1 MYVFELNQRYV
12 KFMPLFSSNF
22 RKIFIS
28 LYIFSIPPFP
38 SKLQSRDYGV
48 FYTTPTD
55 KISYNK
61 LCTSTI

>member
-12 KFMPLFSSNF
+12 KFMPLFSF

-28 LYIFSIPPFP
+28 LFIFSIPPFP